1 MIVATIM
8 RMASVR
14 SRHWVINLN
23 RRRINRRWRIHRAC
37 DIDRRWR
44 VDRSC
49 PINYRRRGIDAHR
62 GRWSGRVISV
72 SPATVSIVI
81 IGSDDHPGG
90 GTDGATNDGAI
101 AAADL
106 VADHRAKAAADHS
119 TQHRTVGSGS
129 ACRKQ
134 AQR

>member
-14 SRHWVINLN
+14 SGHWVINLN
-23 RRRINRRWRIHRAC
+23 RRRINRRWRIH
-37 DIDRRWR
+37 
-44 VDRSC
+44 RSC

-119 TQHRTVGSGS
+119 TQHRTIGSGS